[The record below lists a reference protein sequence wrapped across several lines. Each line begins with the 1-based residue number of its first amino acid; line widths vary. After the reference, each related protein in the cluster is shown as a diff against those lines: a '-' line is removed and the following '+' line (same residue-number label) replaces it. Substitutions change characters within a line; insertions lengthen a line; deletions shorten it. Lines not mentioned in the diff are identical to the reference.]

1 MSRAYP
7 GDVVYFH
14 KSGSPVTGKVLAA
27 GKHGCTVEHEGQQHK
42 VKWEHVSGHKSRAP
56 QKYAVIDHGEDGMI
70 VQNQHGHR
78 RFLAIPQE
86 GRGEHLALEKS
97 ASTEGVELLK
107 SQNARDEHTISLTIS
122 GSKEAV
128 ERIEALISMVA
139 LSGYSG
145 HSGIFGI
152 SWDGDGADSI
162 NVDGIE
168 LGKYRKLLD
177 ATSGYGG
184 EAEIVGEGGYGYVM
198 TMSGS
203 LKRVYS
209 PDSSSMAK
217 AATDSGRIVGDRYE
231 MPLDDAIRE
240 HEELVDALQSP
251 TKTDDQEQINK
262 QGAELEKMKRRRK
275 LLAMKK
281 A

>member
-14 KSGSPVTGKVLAA
+14 KSGAPVSGKVLSA
-27 GKHGCTVEHEGQQHK
+27 GKHGCTVEHDGQQHK

-86 GRGEHLALEKS
+86 GRSEHLAL
-97 ASTEGVELLK
+97 
-107 SQNARDEHTISLTIS
+107 
-122 GSKEAV
+122 
-128 ERIEALISMVA
+128 
-139 LSGYSG
+139 
-145 HSGIFGI
+145 
-152 SWDGDGADSI
+152 
-162 NVDGIE
+162 
-168 LGKYRKLLD
+168 
-177 ATSGYGG
+177 
-184 EAEIVGEGGYGYVM
+184 
-198 TMSGS
+198 
-203 LKRVYS
+203 
-209 PDSSSMAK
+209 AK
-217 AATDSGRIVGDRYE
+217 ATTDSGRIVGDKYE

-251 TKTDDQEQINK
+251 TKTDDQEQINE